1 MEGLYLIL
9 GFALILMFP
18 KLILGIIA
26 VIAAVMFGV
35 S

>member
-1 MEGLYLIL
+1 MEGVYLLL